1 MKIEDAVQ
9 LDFDDVLIKPNISD
23 LNSRSEVC
31 LLRNIGYG
39 GYVRDSRGKKC
50 WKNNLVCIPI
60 TCANMATVGN
70 TECVMKLVINDYI
83 GTLDK
88 HISEDNIKKLY
99 DDLYELANSL
109 DGDNKYLFD
118 YSELRSRVSI
128 SIGIRETTDIIK
140 NLSKN
145 KDYCPNIVT
154 IDVPNGYCPK
164 LLDRIKEVRDIL
176 PDSFIVAGN
185 VVTAERVYSILNSG
199 ADCAKVGIGSSGIC
213 LTRAKTGVGRPQL
226 STIIDCADAAHH
238 LNKYIMSDGGCKV
251 VGDIC
256 KAFCAGAD
264 FVMTGSMFAGCDEST
279 GDIVTKNNKLYKEYY
294 GMSSKLAQERHF
306 GGFKSNVR
314 ASEGRE
320 KLVPY
325 KGPIKNIIEDI
336 NGGLRST
343 ATYIGCHR
351 IENLSKHTTFYRV
364 NRQLNTIFESC
375 PDITT

>member
-1 MKIEDAVQ
+1 MKIEDAIQ
-9 LDFDDVLIKPNISD
+9 LDFDDVLIQPKISD
-23 LNSRSEVC
+23 LNSRSEVN
-31 LLRNIGYG
+31 LYRNIGFWSYN
-39 GYVRDSRGKKC
+39 RDDRGKKV
-50 WKNNLVCIPI
+50 WSHNFSCIPI

-70 TECVMKLVINDYI
+70 VECVKQLVTNGYI

-88 HISEDNIKKLY
+88 HTSENDIRKLY
-99 DDLYELANSL
+99 EDIWNETKSDTLNHQKFTCIR
-109 DGDNKYLFD
+109 D
-118 YSELRSRVSI
+118 RISI
-128 SIGIRETTDIIK
+128 SIGIKESTDILW
-140 NLSKN
+140 NLSKESEVT
-145 KDYCPNIVT
+145 PNIVT

-164 LLDRIKEVRDIL
+164 LIDRIKEVRDIL
-176 PDSFIVAGN
+176 PYCFIVAGN
-185 VVTAERVYSILNSG
+185 VVTSDRVYEILHAG
-199 ADCAKVGIGSSGIC
+199 ADCAKLGIGPGSSC
-213 LTRAKTGVGRPQL
+213 RTREVTGVGRPQL

-238 LNKYIMSDGGCKV
+238 LNKYVMADGGCKV

-256 KAFCAGAD
+256 KAFCGGAD

-279 GDIVTKNNKLYKEYY
+279 GNIILKNGKKYKEYY

-325 KGPIKNIIEDI
+325 KGPIKSIIEDI

-343 ATYIGCHR
+343 ATYIGCHQ

-364 NRQLNTIFESC
+364 NRQLNTMFESC
-375 PDITT
+375 PDINS